1 MYKFKQKLLIIFKEN
16 KVVGLTIILSLIL
29 IISLFTYGKNKNNV
43 FKDKYMNNIFIEEN
57 VSEIDTNDESKSKD
71 EEQEEVLESVEGVK
85 SNTINLN
92 KNKIVAEI
100 KGEVVKPDVYT
111 LNEGSIIRD
120 LIEAAGGLTPEADI
134 SNINRAKELSNHE
147 LIIIK
152 NINDEVIDVEAEN
165 NEVNEESD
173 DGKISINDSDISKL
187 KEIPGI
193 GEVKANSIISYREK
207 NNGFKSIEELKNV
220 DGIGEKTFEK
230 IKNNIKI

>member
-134 SNINRAKELSNHE
+134 SNIYFA
-147 LIIIK
+147 
-152 NINDEVIDVEAEN
+152 
-165 NEVNEESD
+165 
-173 DGKISINDSDISKL
+173 
-187 KEIPGI
+187 
-193 GEVKANSIISYREK
+193 IISFYAL
-207 NNGFKSIEELKNV
+207 NFIFNFFL
-220 DGIGEKTFEK
+220 
-230 IKNNIKI
+230 

>member
-152 NINDEVIDVEAEN
+152 NINDEVSQEKVEAE
-165 NEVNEESD
+165 
-173 DGKISINDSDISKL
+173 DGKININTADINKL

-193 GEVKANSIISYREK
+193 GDVKANSIIIYRES
-207 NNGFKSIEELKNV
+207 NGNFKSIEDLKNV

>member
-71 EEQEEVLESVEGVK
+71 VLESVEGVK

-152 NINDEVIDVEAEN
+152 NINDEVSQEEVE
-165 NEVNEESD
+165 NEIQSIEAD
-173 DGKISINDSDISKL
+173 DGKININTADINKL

-193 GEVKANSIISYREK
+193 GDVKANSIIIYRES
-207 NNGFKSIEELKNV
+207 NGNFKSIEDLKNV

>member
-92 KNKIVAEI
+92 KNKIVA
-100 KGEVVKPDVYT
+100 
-111 LNEGSIIRD
+111 
-120 LIEAAGGLTPEADI
+120 
-134 SNINRAKELSNHE
+134 
-147 LIIIK
+147 
-152 NINDEVIDVEAEN
+152 
-165 NEVNEESD
+165 
-173 DGKISINDSDISKL
+173 
-187 KEIPGI
+187 
-193 GEVKANSIISYREK
+193 
-207 NNGFKSIEELKNV
+207 
-220 DGIGEKTFEK
+220 
-230 IKNNIKI
+230 

>member
-92 KNKIVAEI
+92 KNKI
-100 KGEVVKPDVYT
+100 T
-111 LNEGSIIRD
+111 
-120 LIEAAGGLTPEADI
+120 
-134 SNINRAKELSNHE
+134 HH
-147 LIIIK
+147 
-152 NINDEVIDVEAEN
+152 
-165 NEVNEESD
+165 
-173 DGKISINDSDISKL
+173 
-187 KEIPGI
+187 
-193 GEVKANSIISYREK
+193 
-207 NNGFKSIEELKNV
+207 KS
-220 DGIGEKTFEK
+220 F
-230 IKNNIKI
+230 